1 MITII
6 LAILF
11 GAIGGFGIMGILS
24 SQAYDKGYE
33 DGHIEGMKAQFV
45 AFVKKEEEE

>member
-24 SQAYDKGYE
+24 IQAYDKGYKDGLETSLSMARKIIEE
-33 DGHIEGMKAQFV
+33 DKL
-45 AFVKKEEEE
+45 